1 MKVLMFG
8 WEFPPLITGG
18 LGTACHGLSTS
29 LARLVEKIT
38 FVLPKVNAPYDAQGV
53 HIVGASEFKYETVAQ
68 VGGMNLEIFNIQS
81 SLRPY
86 LTEDDYVRSLE
97 TIAGQRTQ
105 VSGGGVFKLSGDYG
119 NNLLSEVFRYAA
131 IASIIAA
138 NDAYDVIHAHDWMTF
153 PAGIEAKRRLGVPL
167 IAHVHALEFDRS
179 GDRMNQSI
187 FEIERQG
194 MEAAD
199 RIIAV
204 SHRTADL
211 IVDKYGIT
219 AEKITVVHNGIAPL
233 AADEKLRRQ
242 NHVKGKL
249 VVFLGRITMQKGP
262 EYFLEAAYLAA
273 REIPEVRFVMAGCG
287 DMMPRMIDRMAEL
300 NLIDRFFFTG
310 FLDEKKRDHLFS
322 IADLFV
328 MTSVSEPFGL
338 TPVEAIQHD
347 VPVIVTKQAG
357 VAEVL
362 FHTIKVDFWDTR
374 RIADA
379 IIKILS
385 EPSLSRQMIEGSR
398 KDLDG
403 ITWELAAN
411 KVFQIYKELA

>member
-38 FVLPKVNAPYDAQGV
+38 FVLPKVKGPHHAEGV
-53 HIVGASEFKYETVAQ
+53 HVVGAADYHLDTTTSTRDTY
-68 VGGMNLEIFNIQS
+68 LEIYNIQS
-81 SLRPY
+81 TLRPY
-86 LTEDDYVRSLE
+86 LTEEDYVRSLE
-97 TIAGQRTQ
+97 KIGEERMRVAA
-105 VSGGGVFKLSGDYG
+105 GGVFNFSGDYG
-119 NNLLSEVFRYAA
+119 GDLISEVFRYAA
-131 IASIIAA
+131 VASAIAGS
-138 NDAYDVIHAHDWMTF
+138 DAFDVIHAHDWMTY
-153 PAGIEAKRRLGVPL
+153 PAGMEAKRRSGVPL
-167 IAHVHALEFDRS
+167 VVHVHALEFDRS
-179 GDRMNQSI
+179 GDQVNQSI
-187 FEIERQG
+187 FDIERQG

-204 SHRTADL
+204 SRRTRDL
-211 IVDKYGIT
+211 IVSRYGIP
-219 AEKITVVHNGIAPL
+219 AHKVTVIHNGIAPL
-233 AADEKLRRQ
+233 AANETLRRDDP
-242 NHVKGKL
+242 VKGKL

-273 REIPEVRFVMAGCG
+273 RELPDVRFVMAGCG
-287 DMMPRMIDRMAEL
+287 DMMPRMIRRMAEL

-310 FLDEKKRDHLFS
+310 FINDQKRDQLFS

-328 MTSVSEPFGL
+328 MTSISEPFGL

-362 FHTIKVDFWDTR
+362 QHAIKVDFWDTR

-379 IIKILS
+379 IIKVLS
-385 EPSLSRQMIEGSR
+385 EPGLSRQMIEGSR
-398 KDLDG
+398 VDLAH
-403 ITWELAAN
+403 ITWDQAADR
-411 KVFQIYKELA
+411 VLQIYKELA